1 MGLAMGVMLAGAVQ
15 LLFQLPSLHSLKLTP
30 KPVWDTRDPG
40 VRKIMTLMVPALF
53 GVSVSQ
59 INLLFDTV
67 LASLLP
73 SGSVSWLYYSDR
85 LTELPL
91 GVFAIA
97 IATVILPSL
106 SALSTRD
113 EGGQFAATLS
123 WAVRNVMLIA
133 VPATVALWLLAEPIL
148 ATLFQY
154 GAFGIRDVE
163 MAAASLRAYTLGLG
177 GFMLIKVLAPGYYA
191 RQDMKTPVKIGI
203 IAMVSNMVLNVVF
216 VFPLMWYYDMG
227 HVGLALAT
235 SASAWINAALL
246 YRGLVKGGIDLSP
259 IYDFK
264 FFARLICGV
273 VAMAAVILWLAPEVP
288 AWLNGELGWR
298 VFWMSVLVMAGSAA
312 YVVILAITGLRWH
325 MIKAP

>member
-1 MGLAMGVMLAGAVQ
+1 M
-15 LLFQLPSLHSLKLTP
+15 
-30 KPVWDTRDPG
+30 
-40 VRKIMTLMVPALF
+40 
-53 GVSVSQ
+53 
-59 INLLFDTV
+59 
-67 LASLLP
+67 P

-154 GAFGIRDVE
+154 GAFGVRDVE

-246 YRGLVKGGIDLSP
+246 YLS
-259 IYDFK
+259 
-264 FFARLICGV
+264 LIH
-273 VAMAAVILWLAPEVP
+273 I
-288 AWLNGELGWR
+288 
-298 VFWMSVLVMAGSAA
+298 
-312 YVVILAITGLRWH
+312 
-325 MIKAP
+325 